1 MNEPIEGVGDFTV
14 ITPVSISKAVAFSR
28 KKKTVFLTIL
38 SAEGMAKTGYAS
50 RVNKVLT
57 LDALF

>member
-1 MNEPIEGVGDFTV
+1 MTYPFEIDKEEWWKLEAKIDRYLA
-14 ITPVSISKAVAFSR
+14 SAK